1 MSLSL
6 SNSSSTARSG
16 GGTRLP
22 GVAFR
27 EADNR
32 AFGCMEE
39 FIDKREAE
47 GHRFS
52 RADKILL
59 VVKDIDP
66 LMSGIEAKV
75 KAAGASLEVIY
86 GFWLENGVLVG
97 RSLDPITY
105 CDRMEWD
112 PRLFPL
118 VDALG
123 GHDNSPRFGV
133 ICAQKSACCQ

>member
-1 MSLSL
+1 M

-39 FIDKREAE
+39 FIDKRLAA
-47 GHRFS
+47 GHPFS

-66 LMSGIEAKV
+66 LMSGIVAKV